1 MVGKL
6 ALFVAPT
13 LIANLLNIT
22 FSNFEIKA
30 DCCCNSRGT
39 DRHTDQS
46 KYASG
51 CVFLWNDAGGGCLS
65 PCWYGAKLRAPAADI
80 ESTTAPPSL
89 TSEDRRRPCC

>member
-22 FSNFEIKA
+22 FPNFEIKA
-30 DCCCNSRGT
+30 EHCCNRRGT
-39 DRHTDQS
+39 DRHTDQA

-51 CVFLWNDAGGGCLS
+51 CVFLWNDADGGPVAVLVWVQS
-65 PCWYGAKLRAPAADI
+65 SAPLL
-80 ESTTAPPSL
+80 L
-89 TSEDRRRPCC
+89 TSRARPPRHR

>member
-6 ALFVAPT
+6 ALFAAPT

-51 CVFLWNDAGGGCLS
+51 VPVAGIMRTRPVPGCKQPQPQTRPPLIR
-65 PCWYGAKLRAPAADI
+65 GRGRAVCR
-80 ESTTAPPSL
+80 S
-89 TSEDRRRPCC
+89 